1 VTRIVKGFPRASW
14 EKEASR
20 RNEALD
26 CRVYA
31 RAAAAIYGL
40 DRFEEQHWRRMEQ
53 ALARAADDED
63 RDEPRAAAVPPVR
76 PPARRVI
83 HSGYM
88 AR

>member
-40 DRFEEQHWRRMEQ
+40 DRFEEQHWRRMEA
-53 ALARAADDED
+53 ALARVAADDE
-63 RDEPRAAAVPPVR
+63 RDEPAPRPSTR
-76 PPARRVI
+76 PPSRRVI